1 MAPTVAVRAFTV
13 GHSRRSLA
21 ELVALL
27 REAGVTDLIDVRR
40 IPRSRFN
47 PHFNGKALMAALPA
61 HGIRY
66 HAMPDLGGLREGASA
81 SAVNAG
87 WRDPAF
93 RAFAD
98 YAGTAAFAR
107 AFAEL
112 RARAAA
118 APSAIMCAERD
129 WRHCHRQIIA
139 DRLIAD
145 GFAIAHLVGPNAA
158 EPGALTPFAK
168 LEAGGRVV
176 YPAAPARQGR
186 LDL

>member
-1 MAPTVAVRAFTV
+1 MAPIVAARAFTV

-47 PHFNGKALMAALPA
+47 PHFNGNALVAALPA

-66 HAMPDLGGLREGASA
+66 HAIPDLGGLRDNVSAGAA
-81 SAVNAG
+81 NAG
-87 WRDPAF
+87 WKDPAF

-107 AFAEL
+107 AYAEL
-112 RARAAA
+112 LARAVA

-139 DRLIAD
+139 DRLIAE
-145 GFAIAHLVGPNAA
+145 GFAITHLVGPGAS
-158 EPGALTPFAK
+158 EPGALTPFAR
-168 LEAGGRVV
+168 LEPGGRVV
-176 YPAAPARQGR
+176 YPAPQPRQTR
-186 LDL
+186 LEL